1 MYVFPALQQ
10 YYEMVRKH
18 WEIFKS
24 CEIKGLQNNNPHQK
38 LMGHLLKFTEQINL
52 KILDMNFFSFKLFH
66 VFRFE
71 YKYSLKSL

>member
-38 LMGHLLKFTEQINL
+38 LMGHLLKLTKQIYL
-52 KILDMNFFSFKLFH
+52 KIFDMNFFSFKLFH

>member
-1 MYVFPALQQ
+1 MFVFPALQK

-18 WEIFKS
+18 WDIFKS

-38 LMGHLLKFTEQINL
+38 LMGHLLKFTKQIYL
-52 KILDMNFFSFKLFH
+52 KILDMIFFFSFKLFH

-71 YKYSLKSL
+71 YNYSP

>member
-1 MYVFPALQQ
+1 MYVFPALQK

-18 WEIFKS
+18 CEIFKS

-52 KILDMNFFSFKLFH
+52 KILDMIFLALNYFMYLD
-66 VFRFE
+66 
-71 YKYSLKSL
+71 LNKSIP

>member
-52 KILDMNFFSFKLFH
+52 KILDMIFLALNYFMYLD
-66 VFRFE
+66 
-71 YKYSLKSL
+71 LNKSIP